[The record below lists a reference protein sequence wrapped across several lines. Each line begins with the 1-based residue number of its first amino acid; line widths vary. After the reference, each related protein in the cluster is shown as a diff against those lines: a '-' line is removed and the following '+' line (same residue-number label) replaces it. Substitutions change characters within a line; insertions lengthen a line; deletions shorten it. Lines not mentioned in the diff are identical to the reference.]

1 MGILVMIFYAVL
13 AASLGSSFFE
23 NDFPMI
29 MLSVAV
35 AILTLSAGFYLVA
48 YQPGSK
54 NKGPAAKDAL
64 NSAGLLIW
72 LLLTLAAENTK
83 ATISGYDQFELVIP
97 ATILSTMACHLF
109 FSDILNFYFKLNVNN
124 WENWLRIFL
133 LCYLVVQYFAR
144 SASPDSAIIFFF
156 GLAAA
161 IVLTVI
167 WNHLRYLFQ
176 SGKAQP

>member
-1 MGILVMIFYAVL
+1 MGILVMIIYVVL

-35 AILTLSAGFYLVA
+35 AILTLSTGFYLVA
-48 YQPGSK
+48 YQPERK
-54 NKGPAAKDAL
+54 NKGAAAKNAL

-83 ATISGYDQFELVIP
+83 AMISGYNQSELVIP
-97 ATILSTMACHLF
+97 VTILSTMACHLF
-109 FSDILNFYFKLNVNN
+109 FSDILNFYFKLPINN
-124 WENWLRIFL
+124 WESWLRIFL
-133 LCYLVVQYFAR
+133 LCYLVVQYLAR
-144 SASPDSAIIFFF
+144 SASPDSAIIFFI

-161 IVLTVI
+161 TILSII
-167 WNHLRYLFQ
+167 WNHLRQRFQ
-176 SGKAQP
+176 TGRAQP